1 MSKIEHLKGE
11 IGIGIR
17 MSDMEEGWVKDKE
30 PGGGGG
36 GGGGGGE
43 GELRTW
49 MGGGLITII
58 IIKALE

>member
-36 GGGGGGE
+36 
-43 GELRTW
+43 ELGTW
-49 MGGGLITII
+49 MGGG
-58 IIKALE
+58 